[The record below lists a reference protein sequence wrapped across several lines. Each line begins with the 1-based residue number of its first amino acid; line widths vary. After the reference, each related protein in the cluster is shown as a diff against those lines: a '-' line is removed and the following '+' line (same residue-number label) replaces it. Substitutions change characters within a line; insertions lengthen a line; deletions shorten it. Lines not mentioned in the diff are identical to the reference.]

1 MKQWNWLHL
10 VWCLLA
16 CAALGQPL
24 PSISVLPTAPTTLPI
39 VLNEAQLSVTLVATT
54 HAPDVRLDLGTQT
67 LPWRW
72 DHSFAHQRGVMH
84 FSFNVPLGKDLVN
97 QLQADG
103 KGLSLSSLHMGSR
116 YRYRVNGRAWHTV
129 GWDEA
134 NEQFRT
140 RPRWQ
145 LLAASDL
152 QPGNNL
158 LELDIRAEPASNAGL
173 ASLELGSERISLAA
187 HERESNQ
194 RRGLAL
200 MSSTLSA
207 LTCFLALGI
216 WWKSR
221 EKSFLI
227 VGLAQAC
234 FALWQIDFFIDYPP
248 VPTWVFNAARSVL
261 YVYFAGLMCWASLLL
276 VKKSAPWLN
285 RVIQPYLWLA
295 LPSLVAGTAL
305 GDYRVYEWFWMPATV
320 LLVAAS
326 VIRFLHVSW
335 QKSDWVFRINGLL
348 TTMVVVFGLYDF
360 VLALLPSGLG
370 KQNLFNYSFF
380 LSNFAVSIMMVRQY
394 WRVQNRFLK
403 LRHEK
408 NLEVAQAALMERQ
421 RMMQDIHDSVGSQ
434 LVALL
439 GLVNNNAPRAQIQT
453 HTSDALDE
461 LRLAVDAIA
470 TVDGDLA
477 VVLATMRHRLQPR
490 LDAAKLQLQWRVD
503 TLPKFEKLSPK
514 DIQHIQRILLEAFSN
529 IIQHA
534 KAKEVVLSARY
545 DLEAKVCRISISDD
559 GTGFD
564 ASATTGRGL
573 SNIQSRA
580 VMLGATLS
588 ITQNEPSGT
597 AVKLSIAVH

>member
-1 MKQWNWLHL
+1 VKQWVWLHL

-16 CAALGQPL
+16 NAAAGQTL
-24 PSISVLPTAPTTLPI
+24 PSPPSLPI
-39 VLNEAQLSVTLVATT
+39 VLNEAQLSVTFT
-54 HAPDVRLDLGTQT
+54 APGQSPNDRRDLGQQV

-72 DHSFAHQRGVMH
+72 DHSFLRQRGVMH
-84 FSFNVPLGKDLVN
+84 FTFNVPLSQTLVT

-103 KGLSLSSLHMGSR
+103 KGLGLSSLHMGSR
-116 YRYRVNGRAWHTV
+116 YRYRVNGRAWHNV

-134 NEQFRT
+134 NEQFRV

-152 QPGNNL
+152 QAGSNT

-173 ASLELGSERISLAA
+173 ASMTLGNEEPSLAA

-200 MSSTLSA
+200 MSGTLSG

-234 FALWQIDFFIDYPP
+234 FAIWQIDFFIDYPP
-248 VPTWVFNAARSVL
+248 VPTWVFNTIRSVL

-285 RVIQPYLWLA
+285 HVIQPYLWLA
-295 LPSLVAGTAL
+295 LPTLVAGTAL

-326 VIRFLHVSW
+326 VIRFLLVSW

-348 TTMVVVFGLYDF
+348 TTIVVVFGLFDF
-360 VLALLPSGLG
+360 VLTLLPSGLG
-370 KQNLFNYSFF
+370 KQNLFSYSIF

-394 WRVQNRFLK
+394 WRVQNRLLK
-403 LRHEK
+403 LRNEK
-408 NLEVAQAALMERQ
+408 NLEVAQAALTERQ

-439 GLVNNNAPRAQIQT
+439 GLVNSNAPRTQLQT

-490 LDAAKLQLQWRVD
+490 LDAAKLQLHWQID
-503 TLPKFEKLSPK
+503 MLPKFKKLSPK
-514 DIQHIQRILLEAFSN
+514 DIQHIQRILLEVFSN

-534 KAKEVVLSARY
+534 KATQVSLSARY
-545 DLEAKVCRISISDD
+545 DAGAKVCHICVRDD

-564 ASATTGRGL
+564 ANATTGRGL

-580 VMLGATLS
+580 DMLGATLS
-588 ITQNEPSGT
+588 ITPNEPSGT
-597 AVKLSIAVH
+597 AVKLGISVS